1 MQSKKNVWM
10 IDGSYLYKSTP
21 GRFDYLLLKR
31 ELQQHLGLSFGESY
45 YFNSRVQSAT
55 PAQMSFNKWLQTA
68 DPTGPQLIVKLLETK
83 RIVTYCNECGQ
94 QSERFIQKG
103 VDVAI
108 VTQIFKL
115 LQRQHLQRLI
125 FCAGDSD
132 FSSALEAVNDQG
144 IPIDIVGFKDTMA
157 SDLQQWG
164 NVVWLD
170 DIWPKI
176 EKQTQ
181 ARPGE
186 SGGDRFDRND
196 DARNHRHHQRERFA
210 DQTGDY

>member
-1 MQSKKNVWM
+1 MNKKNIWV
-10 IDGSYLYKSTP
+10 IDGAYLYKSTP

-31 ELQQHLGLSFGESY
+31 ELQLHLGITFGESY
-45 YFNSRVQSAT
+45 YFNSRVHAPT

-68 DPTGPQLIVKLLETK
+68 DPSGPQLIVKLMETK
-83 RIVTYCNECGQ
+83 RIVTTCNECGRP
-94 QSERFIQKG
+94 SERYIQKG

-108 VTQIFKL
+108 VTQVFKL
-115 LQRQHLQRLI
+115 LQRQHLQRLT

-132 FSSALEAVNDQG
+132 FNSALEAVNDHG

-170 DIWPKI
+170 NIWPKI
-176 EKQTQ
+176 EKQPRPHQ
-181 ARPGE
+181 AG
-186 SGGDRFDRND
+186 SDRFDRND
-196 DARNHRHHQRERFA
+196 DNNNGGHAYG